1 LDSDL
6 TLTAHVSHI
15 VSVCYFHLRQLR
27 LIRRSLT
34 ADTAHVMVRALIH
47 SRLDYCNGLLS
58 GLPAGQ
64 IARLQGVLQSAAR
77 LVLSLPSCAPVSVAM
92 HDTLHW
98 LDFPQQI
105 TYKLALL
112 VYKCLH
118 GLAPEYLT
126 RACVLLSTLSGRPHL
141 HSSEDNKLFV
151 PRSLTASSFTR
162 MFAF

>member
-1 LDSDL
+1 MHFCVAVRNLPSQRVHDLGVILDSDL

-64 IARLQGVLQSAAR
+64 IARLQGVLRSAAR
-77 LVLSLPSCAPVSVAM
+77 LVLSLPTAQPCASLCSHAR
-92 HDTLHW
+92 HTS
-98 LDFPQQI
+98 
-105 TYKLALL
+105 LA
-112 VYKCLH
+112 
-118 GLAPEYLT
+118 GF
-126 RACVLLSTLSGRPHL
+126 STTNH
-141 HSSEDNKLFV
+141 V
-151 PRSLTASSFTR
+151 
-162 MFAF
+162 